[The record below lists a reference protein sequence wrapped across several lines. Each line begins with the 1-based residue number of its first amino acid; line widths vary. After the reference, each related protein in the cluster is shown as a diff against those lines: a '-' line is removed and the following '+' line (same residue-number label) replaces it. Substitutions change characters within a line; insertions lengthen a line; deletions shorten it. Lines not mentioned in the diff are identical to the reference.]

1 MNSIYGLM
9 QNGRTQKFASCAT
22 RSSVYSISAIIGTN
36 LTKHYNSRKCGK
48 CVCEEC
54 SKSLRKLSKKDKNFY
69 RTCDY
74 CDNKMGN
81 REIEEKFK
89 EVISAKENMIR
100 LCKEKGTELTG
111 KTEDRKKRL
120 EALEKYV
127 FHFTSYIVVL
137 GS

>member
-1 MNSIYGLM
+1 M
-9 QNGRTQKFASCAT
+9 
-22 RSSVYSISAIIGTN
+22 
-36 LTKHYNSRKCGK
+36 
-48 CVCEEC
+48 
-54 SKSLRKLSKKDKNFY
+54 RKLSTKDKNFY

-100 LCKEKGTELTG
+100 LCKEKITELTG

-127 FHFTSYIVVL
+127 FNFTLYIIVL